1 MQFCDMKILFSDT
14 DENNVLFNVKMEK
27 KIYTVTINQVWM
39 ILNMETLNPLKD
51 NEMKRG

>member
-14 DENNVLFNVKMEK
+14 DENNVLSNVK
-27 KIYTVTINQVWM
+27 KIYKVTINQVWM